1 MPSLRIVAGR
11 SKEEG
16 LMFKLVQSYSGDWF
30 VIPEEMSSEQFIE
43 DEMDEGNIEYA
54 RYVELH
60 RFRFKE
66 FTE

>member
-1 MPSLRIVAGR
+1 MPSLRIVAGWNK
-11 SKEEG
+11 KES

-30 VIPEEMSSEQFIE
+30 VIPEEIPSEQFIE